1 MRMQGFVAM
10 GIQIFLIAP
19 VFAQPLDRDGVLPA
33 GPPREQSKRGLL
45 RREPGA
51 FDGFTLFAPL
61 NSTTTY
67 LVDMDGKQR
76 HTWPSKYTPGQS
88 VTLLDDGSILRCA
101 REPNNRHFQGGGIG
115 GRIERIAA
123 DGKVTWELVFVDEQH
138 CQHHDIELLPNGNIL
153 ILAWEKKSK
162 VDAIASGRD
171 PKKLPA
177 NELWPD
183 CVFEVR
189 PSGDNGGEIVWEWH
203 AWDHLIQDFDESKK
217 NFGIVGEHVELI
229 DLNYDMPR
237 RMPRAQRQRLRDVGY
252 MGGAEPDE
260 DEEDDDRRPPK
271 PPRGPGGP
279 GRGPGP
285 GKMAADWLHTNA
297 VAYNAKLD
305 QIALSIHNLHEIWII
320 DHSTT
325 TKEAASHA
333 GGKSGKGGDLLYRW
347 GNPRAY
353 RAGDEKDQ
361 TLFAQHD
368 IRWIPEGS
376 PGAGNLLV
384 FNNGEGRPDGA
395 FSSVIEFAAP
405 VDPKG
410 KYQRAAGM
418 AFGPSK
424 PVWEYTAEK
433 KSNFF
438 SSHISGA
445 ERLPNGNT
453 LICSGEPGQIFEV
466 TPAKQL
472 VWDYLNPY
480 LERNGPREDFFPP
493 GAPRGEGR
501 RVEQNSDGP
510 ATKPATEAD
519 KGETEN
525 DGRAQDDRRIRPRDR
540 RPDGPPGGPIGRLF
554 GGGPVGRG
562 GPTGGL
568 FRASR
573 YAADHPGIT
582 RALRAEAGD

>member
-1 MRMQGFVAM
+1 MRFRVFCVLCIPLSFAVVGVSKAAQDRPPQGDESPTAS
-10 GIQIFLIAP
+10 
-19 VFAQPLDRDGVLPA
+19 
-33 GPPREQSKRGLL
+33 SKRGLQL
-45 RREPGA
+45 SKPGA

-67 LVDMDGKQR
+67 LVDIEGNQR

-88 VTLLDDGSILRCA
+88 VTLIEDGSILRCA
-101 REPNNRHFQGGGIG
+101 REPNNRHFHGGGIG

-123 DGKVTWELVFVDEQH
+123 DGKVTWQFLFADERH
-138 CQHHDIELLPNGNIL
+138 CQHHDIELLPNGNVL

-162 VDAIASGRD
+162 DDAIAAGRD
-171 PKKLPA
+171 PKKLPSD
-177 NELWPD
+177 ELWPD
-183 CVFEVR
+183 CVFEIR
-189 PSGDNGGEIVWEWH
+189 PTGDNGGEIVWEWH
-203 AWDHLIQDFDESKK
+203 AWDHLVQDFDESKK
-217 NFGIVGEHVELI
+217 NFGIVSDHAELI

-260 DEEDDDRRPPK
+260 DDEDDDRRPPM
-271 PPRGPGGP
+271 PPRGPGGL

-325 TKEAASHA
+325 TKEAASHG

-353 RAGDEKDQ
+353 RAGSEKDQ
-361 TLFAQHD
+361 MLFAQHD
-368 IRWIPEGS
+368 IRWIPEGL

-395 FSSVIEFAAP
+395 YSSVVEFAAP
-405 VDPKG
+405 VDSQA
-410 KYQRAAGM
+410 KYQREPGK
-418 AFGPSK
+418 AFGPTK
-424 PVWEYTAEK
+424 PIWEYTAEK
-433 KSNFF
+433 KSDFF

-453 LICSGEPGQIFEV
+453 LICSGEPGQVFEV
-466 TPAKQL
+466 TSEKQV

-480 LERNGPREDFFPP
+480 LERNGPRDDSFPP
-493 GAPRGEGR
+493 GP
-501 RVEQNSDGP
+501 
-510 ATKPATEAD
+510 
-519 KGETEN
+519 
-525 DGRAQDDRRIRPRDR
+525 PRDR
-540 RPDGPPGGPIGRLF
+540 RPDGPPGGPRGRMF
-554 GGGPVGRG
+554 GGPG
-562 GPTGGL
+562 GPGGPGGGL

-573 YAADHPGIT
+573 YAKDHPGILK
-582 RALRAEAGD
+582 ALEHGKAE